1 MDERALRYALCV
13 ATEALGAPENGMKR
27 KEFLQE
33 EWGAREGIFPEAS
46 IRMGLTNSQSE
57 LHLMLPSG

>member
-13 ATEALGAPENGMKR
+13 ATEALGATENGMKR

-33 EWGAREGIFPEAS
+33 EWGCTGGVFPEAS
-46 IRMGLTNSQSE
+46 IRMGLTNSRSE
-57 LHLMLPSG
+57 LHLMLPPG